1 MSLKSWKVSERPRKA
16 CLKSVQC
23 LKLLLEI
30 IVRNY
35 CLKLLFEIIVFFD
48 NCCFFIYNRCFALER
63 PSWTDAILNI
73 VSDGLGN
80 MDFSRTSGCS
90 KTKIQKKVIGEM
102 MRESNKKQTAMFHRK
117 DIEAICQKCGLAGDI
132 KNQFDGN
139 YYNLLDMLNEQNYL
153 LKKGKGMYLLVGS
166 KFQKSGR
173 GNNNRG

>member
-1 MSLKSWKVSERPRKA
+1 MT
-16 CLKSVQC
+16 
-23 LKLLLEI
+23 
-30 IVRNY
+30 IV
-35 CLKLLFEIIVFFD
+35 VFFD
-48 NCCFFIYNRCFALER
+48 NCCCFALER
-63 PSWTDAILNI
+63 PSCTDAILNI